1 MIIGKNSFVKGFT
14 LFVVLVLAILNIIG
28 VTFSHS
34 WLLITAGVATSAL
47 VIYACVRKYREYE
60 NESDNIYILNIM
72 ETKKIDFTKSLL
84 DFDGKEVIDN
94 NAPMTFKSI
103 VSRTLAM
110 CKADDKVMERWE
122 LAQRIYKSEGE
133 IEITPSQILLV
144 KNAIKESNLTTLV
157 AGQIYHLLN

>member
-1 MIIGKNSFVKGFT
+1 
-14 LFVVLVLAILNIIG
+14 
-28 VTFSHS
+28 
-34 WLLITAGVATSAL
+34 
-47 VIYACVRKYREYE
+47 
-60 NESDNIYILNIM
+60 M

-103 VSRTLAM
+103 VSRLLAM
-110 CKADDKVMERWE
+110 CKSDDKVMERWE
-122 LAQRIYKSEGE
+122 LAQQIYKSEGE
-133 IEITPSQILLV
+133 MEVTPSQILLV

>member
-1 MIIGKNSFVKGFT
+1 
-14 LFVVLVLAILNIIG
+14 
-28 VTFSHS
+28 
-34 WLLITAGVATSAL
+34 
-47 VIYACVRKYREYE
+47 
-60 NESDNIYILNIM
+60 M

-122 LAQRIYKSEGE
+122 LGQRIYKSEGE
-133 IEITPSQILLV
+133 REISASQMLLI
-144 KNAIKESNLTTLV
+144 KSAIKESNLTTLV

>member
-1 MIIGKNSFVKGFT
+1 
-14 LFVVLVLAILNIIG
+14 
-28 VTFSHS
+28 
-34 WLLITAGVATSAL
+34 
-47 VIYACVRKYREYE
+47 
-60 NESDNIYILNIM
+60 M
-72 ETKKIDFTKSLL
+72 ETKKIDFTKPLL
-84 DFDGKEVIDN
+84 DFDGKEVMDN

-122 LAQRIYKSEGE
+122 LAQRIYKSDGE
-133 IEITPSQILLV
+133 IELAPSQIVLI